1 LRKVQS
7 KHLKFQQVDVSIE
20 TNLGF
25 AKRHNRAFFR
35 NSPVIVPPTGK
46 ITITGGVASGLYS
59 NLSTAIAYINTFT
72 SATVTDATLVG
83 DVFKF
88 TVPANSDFSN
98 ASDFLIAVSANIQ
111 DPDGLITKFGDT
123 AFHLNTGNNLLV
135 NVEFGNDA
143 FNSATGTNTITN
155 ILLTNQMDLFALDYK
170 GIMNILGNV
179 GTTEASNYPSFF
191 LSAGSATINAKV
203 AKQTSNGSGVEG
215 DLDNAMANGATV
227 LFNL

>member
-1 LRKVQS
+1 VGSLGCAS
-7 KHLKFQQVDVSIE
+7 TNPQQ
-20 TNLGF
+20 
-25 AKRHNRAFFR
+25 FFR
-35 NSPVIVPPTGK
+35 SSPVTPPVTGK
-46 ITITGGVASGLYS
+46 ITITGGVGAGLYS
-59 NLSTAIAYINTFT
+59 NLASAIAYINTFT

-88 TVPANSDFSN
+88 TVPAGSDFSN
-98 ASDFLIAVSANIQ
+98 DIDFLIAVSANIQ

-155 ILLTNQMDLFALDYK
+155 ILLTNSNDPFALDYK
-170 GIMNILGNV
+170 GTMNILGNV
-179 GTTEASNYPSFF
+179 GTTEGADYANFF
-191 LSAGSATINAKV
+191 SSGASATINAKV

-215 DLDNAMANGATV
+215 DLDNAMANGTTV